1 MKKKEELNV
10 EELNEV
16 ITTGSKILKIFYIF
30 LIIALVAVGVFLIG
44 YMRVLP
50 ILGTVIRVM
59 SPFFIGF
66 ILAWLL
72 NPIVNR
78 LTDKGMKRGLSVAI
92 VYLALAVV
100 IYLFCLLVIPSLVTQ
115 MNEFAKTIPDYLS
128 KITTWIN
135 NFFNKLSK
143 TTSLDMNNVKAR
155 FMDYISGFGTNLGS
169 NLPNRLITIIQD
181 TVSGVG
187 RFLVGYIIGFYL
199 SFNFNNVNKLIMN
212 IIPKRFKEDASK
224 LIGNISEVLYK
235 FVNGTIMLSLLLFVT
250 SVIGF
255 SLIGLNAPVLFALF
269 CAVTNIIPYI
279 GPYIGAVPAIAVGFS
294 QSPLIGILVTVFI
307 IVTQTID
314 GNILNPIVIGK
325 KMDLHPVT
333 IIISLLVF
341 EHFFGIIGMVVAT
354 PIVAVLKI
362 IYLFLD
368 EKFNFFGFA
377 KEQDV
382 KKEISK
388 VKIPKKK

>member
-1 MKKKEELNV
+1 MKKKEVNV
-10 EELNEV
+10 EELNKV

-30 LIIALVAVGVFLIG
+30 LIIALISLGIFLLG
-44 YMRVLP
+44 YLNILPTIITVLK
-50 ILGTVIRVM
+50 VM

-66 ILAWLL
+66 VLAWLL
-72 NPIVNR
+72 NPIISKI
-78 LTDKGMKRGLSVAI
+78 TDKGMKRGFAVAI
-92 VYLALAVV
+92 VYVAVAIL
-100 IYLFCLLVIPSLVTQ
+100 IYLFCLIVIPNLITQ
-115 MNEFAKTIPDYLS
+115 MNEFAKSIPGYLS

-143 TTSLDMNNVKAR
+143 TTSLDMTNVKAQ
-155 FMDYISGFGTNLGS
+155 FMNYITNLGNGLGS
-169 NLPNRLITIIQD
+169 NLPNQIITIVQN
-181 TVSGVG
+181 TVSGIG

-212 IIPKRFKEDASK
+212 IVPKRFKADATW
-224 LIGNISEVLYK
+224 LISQISEVLYK
-235 FVNGTIMLSLLLFVT
+235 FVNGTILLSLLLFVT

-255 SLIGLNAPVLFALF
+255 SLIGLNAPILFALF

-307 IVTQTID
+307 VVTQTID

-333 IIISLLVF
+333 IIISLLIF
-341 EHFFGIIGMVVAT
+341 EHFFGIMGMVVAT

-362 IYLFLD
+362 IYLFFD
-368 EKFNFFGFA
+368 EKYDFFGFA
-377 KEQDV
+377 KEKSV

-388 VKIPKKK
+388 VSTSK

>member
-362 IYLFLD
+362 VYLFLD

>member
-1 MKKKEELNV
+1 MKKKEDLNV

-16 ITTGSKILKIFYIF
+16 IGTGSKILKILYVFT
-30 LIIALVAVGVFLIG
+30 IIALIALGVFLIG
-44 YMRVLP
+44 YMNILP
-50 ILGTVIRVM
+50 IMGTVLKVM

-72 NPIVNR
+72 NPMVNR
-78 LTDKGMKRGLSVAI
+78 LTNKGMRRWLAVAVVYLCVAI
-92 VYLALAVV
+92 A
-100 IYLFCLLVIPSLVTQ
+100 IYLFCLLVIPSLVSQ
-115 MNEFAKTIPDYLS
+115 MNEFAKQIPDY
-128 KITTWIN
+128 ITKATNWIN
-135 NFFNKLSK
+135 NFFNKLNK
-143 TTSLDMNNVKAR
+143 TSGINMDGIKENFMNYLNGLGNNVGN
-155 FMDYISGFGTNLGS
+155 D
-169 NLPNRLITIIQD
+169 LPNHLISIIQS

-212 IIPKRFKEDASK
+212 VIPKRFKDDFSK
-224 LIGNISEVLYK
+224 LIGSISEVLYK
-235 FVNGTIMLSLLLFVT
+235 FVNGTILLSLLLFVC
-250 SVIGF
+250 SYIGF
-255 SLIGLNAPVLFALF
+255 LLIGLNAPVLFALF

-294 QSPLIGILVTVFI
+294 QSPLTGVLVAVFI

-333 IIISLLVF
+333 IIISLLIF
-341 EHFFGIIGMVVAT
+341 EHFFGIMGMVVAT

-368 EKFNFFGFA
+368 EKFDFFGFA
-377 KEQDV
+377 KEKSV

-388 VKIPKKK
+388 VKPTK

>member
-1 MKKKEELNV
+1 MKKKEVNV

-16 ITTGSKILKIFYIF
+16 ISTGSKILKIFYIF

-44 YMRVLP
+44 YMNVLP
-50 ILGTVIRVM
+50 ILVTIIKVM

-78 LTDKGMKRGLSVAI
+78 LTSRGMKRAIAVAI
-92 VYLALAVV
+92 VYLLVAVL
-100 IYLFCLLVIPSLVTQ
+100 IYLFCLLVIPNLITQ
-115 MNEFAKTIPDYLS
+115 MNEFAKQIPGYIT
-128 KITTWIN
+128 KITNWIN
-135 NFFNKLSK
+135 NFFNKLSR
-143 TTSLDMNNVKAR
+143 TTSINMDDAKAK
-155 FMDYISGFGTNLGS
+155 FLEYINELGS
-169 NLPNRLITIIQD
+169 GLGNNLPNKIIKIVSDTI
-181 TVSGVG
+181 SGVG

-199 SFNFNNVNKLIMN
+199 SFNFNNVNKLMMN
-212 IIPKRFKEDASK
+212 IVPNRFKDDASR
-224 LIGNISEVLYK
+224 LISSISEVLYK
-235 FVNGTIMLSLLLFVT
+235 FVNGTILLSLLLFVV
-250 SVIGF
+250 SYIGF
-255 SLIGLNAPVLFALF
+255 LLIGLNAPILFALF

-294 QSPLIGILVTVFI
+294 QSPLIGILVAVFI

-333 IIISLLVF
+333 IIISLLIF

-362 IYLFLD
+362 IYLFFD
-368 EKFNFFGFA
+368 EKFDFFGFA
-377 KEQDV
+377 KDKSV

-388 VKIPKKK
+388 VSKSK